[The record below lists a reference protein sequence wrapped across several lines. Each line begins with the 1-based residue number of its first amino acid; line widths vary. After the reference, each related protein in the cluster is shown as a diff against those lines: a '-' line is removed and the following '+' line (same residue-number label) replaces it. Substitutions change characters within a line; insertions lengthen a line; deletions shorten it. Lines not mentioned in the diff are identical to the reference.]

1 MGSQNLPP
9 LDPFSDIDPMLE
21 NTEVDCNL
29 PAVCA
34 LNEEEIGIGYCWE
47 EASSSSDSDSEW
59 EDASK
64 SANEC
69 ADVSNSATDNW
80 DDEERL

>member
-21 NTEVDCNL
+21 NTEVDCNI

-34 LNEEEIGIGYCWE
+34 LNEEEIGTGYCRE
-47 EASSSSDSDSEW
+47 VSSSDDSDSEL

-64 SANEC
+64 SANSGV
-69 ADVSNSATDNW
+69 D
-80 DDEERL
+80 